1 MKFKINNMNIAIY
14 YHKIEA
20 IGGVEKA
27 IFELSR
33 ILDENNHNVTVIFSD
48 CNSNIEMLTKI
59 SQYADIKHIDIVK
72 NEMFD
77 ICFYETIRP
86 IKINALKN
94 ILIINNNWVD
104 SMVSKKNIPPYF
116 DEYIAVGNECKE
128 QAEKIL
134 GQEVKVIP
142 NIINIDEVK
151 ELSKEEVNLEKN
163 DIIFVTV
170 SRISKEKGFNRIIE
184 IVKQLDQLNINYKWY
199 IIGDGDNSIKAMFEK
214 YTNVV
219 FLGKKDNPYPYIKNA
234 DYLVMLSEREA
245 QCLVMYYALI
255 LGTPVIVTDFGTALE
270 TVKENMGFILKK
282 DLSNLD
288 IDKIIN
294 TKFDFKYEYPN
305 YEKQWLD
312 ELKPIEKKDYKF
324 TILIPN
330 YNNAQ
335 WLDKCLK
342 SVLNQ
347 TYKNYE
353 IIFVDDMSEDDSISI
368 AKRLLRPQDKLIELK
383 SKRYNG
389 GARNAGIVEA
399 NSDYIVCLDSD
410 DWLANNKVLE
420 NINKHLFNED
430 VLFLGFQQ
438 TKNNQ
443 LYAQYIPN
451 SQTKEQALKENVC
464 AIWTKVVKTSLMKQ
478 CLFSEGTLMED
489 KVQHFRICSK
499 MKKWKNLQEI
509 THLWNRGNAHSVTT
523 DRNTKWDTSIYRFIA
538 DLTDFYYECDSEYKS
553 YIQDFIKDVKRNAEK
568 QIYKQGR

>member
-1 MKFKINNMNIAIY
+1 MNIAIY

-104 SMVSKKNIPPYF
+104 SMVSKKNIPTYF

-170 SRISKEKGFNRIIE
+170 SRISKEKCFNRIIE

-199 IIGDGDNSIKAMFEK
+199 IIGDGDNSIKAMFER

-219 FLGKKDNPYPYIKNA
+219 F
-234 DYLVMLSEREA
+234 
-245 QCLVMYYALI
+245 
-255 LGTPVIVTDFGTALE
+255 
-270 TVKENMGFILKK
+270 
-282 DLSNLD
+282 
-288 IDKIIN
+288 
-294 TKFDFKYEYPN
+294 
-305 YEKQWLD
+305 
-312 ELKPIEKKDYKF
+312 
-324 TILIPN
+324 
-330 YNNAQ
+330 
-335 WLDKCLK
+335 
-342 SVLNQ
+342 
-347 TYKNYE
+347 
-353 IIFVDDMSEDDSISI
+353 
-368 AKRLLRPQDKLIELK
+368 
-383 SKRYNG
+383 
-389 GARNAGIVEA
+389 
-399 NSDYIVCLDSD
+399 
-410 DWLANNKVLE
+410 
-420 NINKHLFNED
+420 
-430 VLFLGFQQ
+430 
-438 TKNNQ
+438 
-443 LYAQYIPN
+443 
-451 SQTKEQALKENVC
+451 
-464 AIWTKVVKTSLMKQ
+464 
-478 CLFSEGTLMED
+478 
-489 KVQHFRICSK
+489 
-499 MKKWKNLQEI
+499 
-509 THLWNRGNAHSVTT
+509 
-523 DRNTKWDTSIYRFIA
+523 
-538 DLTDFYYECDSEYKS
+538 
-553 YIQDFIKDVKRNAEK
+553 
-568 QIYKQGR
+568 

>member
-1 MKFKINNMNIAIY
+1 MNIAIY

-104 SMVSKKNIPPYF
+104 SMVSRKNIPTYF

-170 SRISKEKGFNRIIE
+170 SRISKEKGFNRIPNIINE
-184 IVKQLDQLNINYKWY
+184 LDQRKINYKFY
-199 IIGDGDNSIKAMFEK
+199 IIGEGDNSIKREYEK
-214 YTNVV
+214 YSNVI
-219 FLGKKDNPYPYIKNA
+219 FLGKKENPYPYIKNS
-234 DYLVMLSEREA
+234 DYLVMLSDFES
-245 QCLVMYYALI
+245 QCLVMFEALI
-255 LGTPVIVTDFGTALE
+255 LSTPVIVTDFGTAIE
-270 TVKENMGFILKK
+270 TIDEKMGFVLKK

-294 TKFDFKYEYPN
+294 SKLKFEYEYPN
-305 YEKQWLD
+305 VEKQWLD
-312 ELKPIEKKDYKF
+312 LLKPIEKKDYKF

-330 YNNAQ
+330 YNNAK
-335 WLDKCLK
+335 WLDKCLN

-353 IIFVDDMSEDDSISI
+353 IIFVDDMSEDNSLEI
-368 AKRLLRPQDKLIELK
+368 AKNLLKDHKVIELK

-389 GARNAGIVEA
+389 GARNVGIVEA
-399 NSDYIVCLDSD
+399 NSDYTVSLDSD
-410 DWLANNKVLE
+410 DWFANDEVLE
-420 NINKHLFNED
+420 NINKHLNNED

-438 TKNNQ
+438 TKDDKY
-443 LYAQYIPN
+443 YADYIPK
-451 SQTKEQALKENVC
+451 SETKEQALKENVC
-464 AIWTKVVKTSLMKQ
+464 AIWTKVVKTSLMKE

-489 KVQHFRICSK
+489 KVQHFRICNK
-499 MKKWKNLQEI
+499 MKKFKNYPVI
-509 THLWNRGNAHSVTT
+509 THYWNRGNAHSVTT

-538 DLTDFYYECDSEYKS
+538 DLTDFSYECEEEFKPFVLDL
-553 YIQDFIKDVKRNAEK
+553 IKKMKENAEK
-568 QIYKQGR
+568 NIYRQGK